1 MSPDWSARVEPVPY
15 AKIDNPQSLNLF
27 SYVLNNPLNRIDP
40 DGHYNCQG
48 GNEQCQ
54 KFKEALAVVQK
65 ADAKLK
71 AGTKER
77 NRLDAV
83 LKFHGMDNGKGPQ
96 IKFADL
102 SKDNAVGETA
112 SDSRVDGTPTSA
124 SIPLGQRAA
133 LSVAR

>member
-15 AKIDNPQSLNLF
+15 AKIDNPQSRNLF

-83 LKFHGMDNGKGPQ
+83 LKFYGMQNGKLVGH
-96 IKFADL
+96 
-102 SKDNAVGETA
+102 SGSSHRSAVALAECLCRA
-112 SDSRVDGTPTSA
+112 LDRVDP
-124 SIPLGQRAA
+124 PRVLGSRD
-133 LSVAR
+133 RFE